1 MAARDQGLDRF
12 EGFLALLGQTRSDFQ
27 QQSERIDRLGDQ
39 LNEKDEAAETQLS
52 AFSKSVDDFTGGFA
66 ASHLAT
72 IGALDKMIEALG
84 DLADDRLGDAIKT
97 VDGIEDEVEKA
108 VDVFS
113 NALQAGFDDLSEEGY
128 GAAGSTVDDL
138 EELVGN
144 LKDEAEEQFGNLET
158 ALEGFRRDA
167 EAARNATVDVFA
179 DVADEVKDTLTSA
192 VDTGFETFTGGLTAG
207 AQLLEGGLGNLGDLF
222 DAGFSGFQNAAEQI
236 GEMVMDT
243 GKTILTDAQQHVQ
256 DELLNTMNDAFSNM
270 VEEVVAGLIQEI
282 VESTV
287 MMTAGSAITTAIGS
301 FVPALVAAKAI
312 VGTINDLLE
321 ILDGPF

>member
-1 MAARDQGLDRF
+1 MATRDEGLDKF

-27 QQSERIDRLGDQ
+27 QQSEAIDRLGDA
-39 LNEKDEAAETQLS
+39 LNEKDEAAETQL
-52 AFSKSVDDFTGGFA
+52 ADFTKTVEGFTEGFG
-66 ASHLAT
+66 ASQLET
-72 IGALDKMIEALG
+72 IGSLDKMIETLG
-84 DLADDRLGDAIKT
+84 DLVEDRLGDAIKT
-97 VDGIEDEVEKA
+97 INEIEEEVEKA
-108 VDVFS
+108 VDTFS
-113 NALQAGFDDLSEEGY
+113 SALQSGFDDLEEEGY
-128 GAAGSTVDDL
+128 GAAGSAVDDL

-144 LKDEAEEQFGNLET
+144 LKEEAEEQFGNLEE
-158 ALEGFRRDA
+158 ALEGFRREA
-167 EAARNATVDVFA
+167 EAARNATVDVFE

-192 VDTGFETFTGGLTAG
+192 VDTGFETFTGGLNAG
-207 AQLLEGGLGNLGDLF
+207 AQLLEGGLGNLNDLF
-222 DAGFSGFQNAAEQI
+222 DAGFTGFQNAAEQI

-243 GKTILTDAQQHVQ
+243 GKQILGDAQQHVQ
-256 DELLNTMNDAFSNM
+256 DELLNTMSDAFSNM
-270 VEEVVAGLIQEI
+270 VEEVVAGLIEEI